1 MRTRT
6 DRQITPTLPEEPS
19 GATRILENL
28 KDFITRPPQN
38 ETEDDFEDVTSS
50 INNPIETNTEEV
62 MAIIS
67 PRKTPID
74 KEPQP
79 EATSLAPSTETSK
92 NKKPLTRVKI
102 FTAAVPSE
110 LEKRVNEYLTKT
122 ETDPRL
128 SNLELVSTCFSS
140 SGQGY
145 SVMLTYKLD
154 T

>member
-6 DRQITPTLPEEPS
+6 GRQITPTLPEEPS

-28 KDFITRPPQN
+28 KDFITRPPQD
-38 ETEDDFEDVTSS
+38 ETEDVASS
-50 INNPIETNTEEV
+50 VNNPIETDTEEV

-74 KEPQP
+74 KTPQH
-79 EATSLAPSTETSK
+79 EASSLAPSAETSK
-92 NKKPLTRVKI
+92 NKKTLTRVKI

>member
-6 DRQITPTLPEEPS
+6 GRQITPTLPEEPS

-28 KDFITRPPQN
+28 KDFITRPPQD
-38 ETEDDFEDVTSS
+38 ETEDVASS
-50 INNPIETNTEEV
+50 VNNPIETNTEEV

-74 KEPQP
+74 KTPKP
-79 EATSLAPSTETSK
+79 EATSLAPSAETNK
-92 NKKPLTRVKI
+92 NKKPLTRIKI

>member
-1 MRTRT
+1 MRTSTGRK
-6 DRQITPTLPEEPS
+6 ITPTLPEEPS

-28 KDFITRPPQN
+28 KDFITRPPQD
-38 ETEDDFEDVTSS
+38 ETEDVASS
-50 INNPIETNTEEV
+50 VNNPIEADTEEV

-74 KEPQP
+74 KTPQP
-79 EATSLAPSTETSK
+79 EALSLTPSAETSK

>member
-6 DRQITPTLPEEPS
+6 GRQITPTLPEEPS

-28 KDFITRPPQN
+28 KDFITRPPQD
-38 ETEDDFEDVTSS
+38 ETEDVASS
-50 INNPIETNTEEV
+50 VNNPIETDTEEV

-74 KEPQP
+74 KTPKP
-79 EATSLAPSTETSK
+79 EASPLAPSAETNK

-102 FTAAVPSE
+102 FTAAVPNE